1 MIEKRLDNSRQWLPP
16 TGPKT
21 TREEFEWT
29 ILNDRIFANEAS
41 SEPWSNRLPAAGRRS
56 QPTER
61 DSSTCRRRM
70 NDHRT
75 Q

>member
-41 SEPWSNRLPAAGRRS
+41 IRTMEQQIARCRAQISADRERLQHLSEKD
-56 QPTER
+56 E
-61 DSSTCRRRM
+61 
-70 NDHRT
+70 
-75 Q
+75 